1 VVPHNRLEQLAACDE
16 LELVTEVQEAFADVF
31 AVNSD
36 LFSLNIPSTVSLTAQ
51 QTLWTSYEESIL
63 QRIVDGLFAA
73 SVALRMQPVVRYA
86 RASPLCLKI
95 AQQLQSKLDEEHIL
109 FEQMGGG
116 HQSVILLTDRRL
128 DPVTPLLNQWTYQA
142 MCHELIGLE
151 KNRMDLRRS
160 PGVKKEFEEVVMSC
174 SQDKFFEENLVSN
187 FGDLALNIEKYVSRF
202 QEQTKSHSAK
212 VETIEDMQRF
222 IDQYPEFKK
231 LSGNVSKHVT
241 VVHELSRLVSA
252 SNLIS
257 VSALEQ
263 EIACE
268 ENRIEQYRKMTIML
282 SDQSTTQLEKLRL
295 VLLYSVRYSSDIN
308 GISNLKDTLAALGV
322 ALDQI
327 ALIDLLLEYT
337 KDLYR
342 PEDIAGKKSVMSLIK
357 NAAGFGGIENVYT
370 QHKTMV
376 HSLVDQILKGKLKD
390 SSYPFM
396 ESRRRQSGGLKER
409 PNDVL
414 VFVVGGATY
423 EEARDVRNLNAQF
436 ANSGQSGVLGGTNVL
451 NSKMFLAD
459 LAQLRRARLPGRD

>member
-36 LFSLNIPSTVSLTAQ
+36 LFSLNIPSTVSLTEQ

-268 ENRIEQYRKMTIML
+268 ENRIEQYRKITIML

-322 ALDQI
+322 APDQI

>member
-1 VVPHNRLEQLAACDE
+1 MVPHNRLEQLAACDE

-142 MCHELIGLE
+142 MCHEMIGLE

-322 ALDQI
+322 APDQI

-376 HSLVDQILKGKLKD
+376 HSLVDQSLKGKLKD
-390 SSYPFM
+390 TNYPFM

>member
-1 VVPHNRLEQLAACDE
+1 MVPHNRLEQLAACDE